1 MLNLYY
7 LKEKEELLDGRY
19 QLIEKIGGGGFSEV
33 WLARDLRSQVNV
45 VLKVYASSQGLD
57 EEGVK
62 MFRKEFSL
70 VCNLSHTNILKPFTF
85 DIFQDSPYIVLP
97 YCERGSASKLIG
109 KISEEELWDFIGQ
122 VASGLA
128 HLHKHGIIHQD
139 IKPANILINSDNQYM
154 ITDFGISTGLRN
166 TIRKSRGAD
175 ADSGSGTTAYMP
187 YECLGAKPSNVISRD
202 IWSFGATLYELAT
215 GDVPFGEL
223 GGMNQHVLGGKVPK
237 IEGNFSEDLKGLI
250 YKCLALNTWD
260 RPSAEEIVGMV
271 QAHEAGN
278 RILPPRSRKKMV
290 LFSSCAV
297 ITCAVLLLFSLN
309 RKGTES
315 YSGVNPNDSTFLAK
329 IEDANEMVRIEKAK
343 GNKDSIDVSR
353 LCVAAK
359 AYKDAMSLPVTD
371 TGIETRGRM
380 LWKESQ
386 NLIDETYLY
395 LYEKGLKYAEADAEM
410 AARILKE
417 RSDTLKE
424 YVSDSVK
431 RNDDGMP
438 RVVDVMRE

>member
-33 WLARDLRSQVNV
+33 WLACDLRSQVNV

-70 VCNLSHTNILKPFTF
+70 VCNLNHTNILKPFTF
-85 DIFQDSPYIVLP
+85 DIFQGSPYIVLP
-97 YCERGSASKLIG
+97 YCEKGSASKLIG
-109 KISEEELWDFIGQ
+109 KISEEELWNFIGQ

-166 TIRKSRGAD
+166 TIRKSRGTD
-175 ADSGSGTTAYMP
+175 DDSGSGTTAYMP

-202 IWSFGATLYELAT
+202 IWAFGATLYELTT

-237 IEGNFSEDLKGLI
+237 IEKEFSADLKELI
-250 YKCLALNTWD
+250 YKCLELNTWD

-278 RILPPRSRKKMV
+278 RILVAHSKKRMA
-290 LFSSCAV
+290 LFISSAAV
-297 ITCAVLLLFSLN
+297 ILIGLLLFSLN
-309 RKGTES
+309 GNGEEA
-315 YSGVNPNDSTFLAK
+315 GVNPNDSTFLAK
-329 IEDANEMVRIEKAK
+329 IEDANEVVRVEKAK

-359 AYKDAMSLPVTD
+359 AYKEALSLPVTD
-371 TGIETRGRM
+371 TVIETRGRM

-395 LYEKGLKYAEADAEM
+395 LCEKGLKYAEADAEM

-417 RSDTLKE
+417 RSETLKE

>member
-1 MLNLYY
+1 M
-7 LKEKEELLDGRY
+7 DGRY

-85 DIFQDSPYIVLP
+85 DIFQGSPYIVLP
-97 YCERGSASKLIG
+97 YCERGSASKMIG

-175 ADSGSGTTAYMP
+175 DDSGSGTTAYMP

-237 IEGNFSEDLKGLI
+237 IEKEFSADLKELI
-250 YKCLALNTWD
+250 YKCLELNTWD

-278 RILPPRSRKKMV
+278 RILVKHTRKRMA
-290 LFSSCAV
+290 LFISSAAV
-297 ITCAVLLLFSLN
+297 ILIGMLLFSLN
-309 RKGTES
+309 GNGEGT
-315 YSGVNPNDSTFLAK
+315 GVNPNDSTFLAK
-329 IEDANEMVRIEKAK
+329 IEDANEMVRTEKAK

-359 AYKDAMSLPVTD
+359 AYKEALSLPVTD
-371 TGIETRGRM
+371 TVIETRGRM

-417 RSDTLKE
+417 RSETLKE

-438 RVVDVMRE
+438 RVVDVMRECE